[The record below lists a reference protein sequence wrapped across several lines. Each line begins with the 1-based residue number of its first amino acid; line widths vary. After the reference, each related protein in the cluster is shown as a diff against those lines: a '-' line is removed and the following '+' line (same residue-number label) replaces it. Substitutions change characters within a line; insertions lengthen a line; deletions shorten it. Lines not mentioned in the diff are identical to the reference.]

1 MYYLGDKKLMGEEKA
16 LILNSRQSK
25 IPTGADQW
33 IQNSFR
39 AVQEAIARG
48 HVIISSIGMNTWE
61 FLVWAAGYNLG
72 RQIIVVPV
80 DGRDDEYEIKAD
92 IIRDFGLEES
102 RTGFMFFRA
111 VKKGIRAKSAWA
123 ERDRIAVSLAN
134 QIYPISIRKG
144 GNLERM
150 FKNNPAKISTAQL
163 AFSTD
168 YNPHIRRSKV
178 AIREEELTACVRGMK
193 WDYLTHYTRTAHA
206 PWPGETS
213 ADFYRAIYDSCACY
227 PRTALET
234 LKRIVSDKQIW
245 ASYYHIRGGHKVV
258 SFTEL
263 HPREAINLIK
273 WRPRY
278 VRWNFE
284 PYGIAINKTYALS
297 MGVRPV
303 IYEPPEKYY
312 ELADEDKP
320 FYQNPGEKGGEWE
333 PEKEWRHHGNLDLTS
348 IPPQNILLLVRNK
361 SDAFKSDFQVLH
373 LAELG

>member
-1 MYYLGDKKLMGEEKA
+1 MYYLGDKKLLGEEKA

-39 AVQEAIARG
+39 AVQEAIAGG
-48 HVIISSIGMNTWE
+48 HVIVTSIGMNTWE
-61 FLVWAAGYNLG
+61 FLVWAAGNNMG
-72 RQIIVVPV
+72 SQIIVAPV
-80 DGRDDEYEIKAD
+80 DGKDDEYEIRAD
-92 IIRDFGLEES
+92 IIKDFGLEES

-111 VKKGIRAKSAWA
+111 VKKGMRAKSAWS

-134 QIYPISIRKG
+134 QLYPVSVRQG
-144 GNLERM
+144 GNLERL
-150 FKNNPAKISTAQL
+150 FKDNPAKISTAQL
-163 AFSTD
+163 AHSTE
-168 YNPHIRRSKV
+168 YNPHVRRANV
-178 AIREEELTACVRGMK
+178 AIREEELTACVRDMK
-193 WDYLTHYTRTAHA
+193 WDYLTHFTRTAYA

-213 ADFYRAIYDSCACY
+213 ADFYRAIYNSGVCY
-227 PRTALET
+227 PRTALAT
-234 LKRIVSDKQIW
+234 LKRIVADKKIW

-284 PYGIAINKTYALS
+284 PCGVAIDKKYARSIGI
-297 MGVRPV
+297 RPV
-303 IYEPPEKYY
+303 IYDSPERYY
-312 ELADEDKP
+312 KLADEAKP

-333 PEKEWRHHGNLDLTS
+333 PEKEWRYHGNLDLAA
-348 IPPQNILLLVRNK
+348 IPPENILLLVRNK
-361 SDAFKSDFQVLH
+361 NDAFESDFRAVH
-373 LAELG
+373 LTELG